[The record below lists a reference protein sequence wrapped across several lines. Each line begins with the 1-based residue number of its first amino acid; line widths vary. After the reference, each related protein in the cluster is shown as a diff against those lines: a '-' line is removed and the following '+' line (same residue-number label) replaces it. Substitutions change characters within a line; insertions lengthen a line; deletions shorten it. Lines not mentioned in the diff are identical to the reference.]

1 MMELSKAGYPQPKC
15 ENNKKQDTF
24 TLSFFYPSEKITDHV
39 TPQVTPQV
47 EMMDRIALILNY
59 CETPKSLKEIMA
71 FLKLKDR
78 VYFLKEIL
86 TPLLERGYIKRTIP
100 DKPRSRFQKYVAVKE
115 DKPQDFT
122 RLTQKRE
129 K

>member
-1 MMELSKAGYPQPKC
+1 
-15 ENNKKQDTF
+15 
-24 TLSFFYPSEKITDHV
+24 
-39 TPQVTPQV
+39 
-47 EMMDRIALILNY
+47 
-59 CETPKSLKEIMA
+59 MA